1 MNRYLMIR
9 RLRGPA
15 FLLLLGICAMLHQ
28 LNMLSVWH
36 AWPLFL
42 ILWGVMLLA
51 ERAAISEADIPP
63 YPPAGYPASGYPGTP
78 QPNPPAAG
86 AVQTTETGIVPV
98 HGDEITHR
106 RTNGDGNDG
115 GEL

>member
-1 MNRYLMIR
+1 MNRYMMIR

-15 FLLLLGICAMLHQ
+15 FLLLLGICALLHQ

-51 ERAAISEADIPP
+51 ERAAINEADMPP
-63 YPPAGYPASGYPGTP
+63 YPPAGSPPSGYPVPP
-78 QPNPPAAG
+78 QPNPPTTGAAP
-86 AVQTTETGIVPV
+86 AQTAETGIVPP

-106 RTNGDGNDG
+106 GTDGG